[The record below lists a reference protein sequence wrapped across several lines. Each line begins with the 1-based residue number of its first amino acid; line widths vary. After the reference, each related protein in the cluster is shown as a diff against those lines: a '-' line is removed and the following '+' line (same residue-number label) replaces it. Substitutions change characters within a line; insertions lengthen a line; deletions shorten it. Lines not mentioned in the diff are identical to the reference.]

1 MAARKIKGGR
11 SGYGS
16 GRSGYGYSVVL
27 LRRSRQRG
35 KKMTALI
42 EHVGRRSSRPGSRN
56 PPVRM
61 VHFGA
66 VGYSDYT
73 LHRDRARMERYLIR
87 HRRREDW
94 SLRGIFSPGFWSRW
108 VLWNKPTLRASI
120 QDIRRRFGIRVRL
133 Q

>member
-1 MAARKIKGGR
+1 MPARKLIK
-11 SGYGS
+11 
-16 GRSGYGYSVVL
+16 VVL
-27 LRRSRQRG
+27 LCRSRKPG

-42 EHVGRRSSRPGSRN
+42 EERGRLRS
-56 PPVRM
+56 

-94 SLRGIFSPGFWSRW
+94 SLGGIFSPGFWSRW
-108 VLWNKPTLRASI
+108 VLWNKPSLRASV
-120 QDIRRRFGIRVRL
+120 QDIRRRFGIRVTL
-133 Q
+133 V